1 MSKRNKIF
9 RNLRAH
15 LTKKFDLDD
24 ETARTLAKQA
34 LSEFRSSG
42 SKAITRTSPY
52 CTEEPAVDCSSVSSE
67 FRTIEGI
74 CNNLKNPYRGAF
86 DAQFIREVE
95 VEPYDAKTI
104 TISDP
109 ASKYLITFFSNR
121 GFYNVK

>member
-15 LTKKFDLDD
+15 LKKKFDLDD
-24 ETARTLAKQA
+24 ETARTFAKQA

-42 SKAITRTSPY
+42 SKAITRTTPL
-52 CTEEPAVDCSSVSSE
+52 CTEEPAEECSSSSE

-74 CNNLKNPYRGAF
+74 CNNLKNPCKGAF

-95 VEPYDAKTI
+95 VEPYDAKAI

-109 ASKYLITFFSNR
+109 ASKYR
-121 GFYNVK
+121 GFSYNGVLL

>member
-1 MSKRNKIF
+1 MSKRNQIF
-9 RNLRAH
+9 RNLRDH

-24 ETARTLAKQA
+24 ETARNFAKQA

-52 CTEEPAVDCSSVSSE
+52 CTEEPAVDCDGSSE

-95 VEPYDAKTI
+95 VEPYDAKAI

-109 ASKYLITFFSNR
+109 ASKYR
-121 GFYNVK
+121 GFSYNAVLL